1 VVLSVQ
7 VLPRALAG
15 GFGKCLFFFQKMNSG
30 MKKNI
35 IGLVLLILL
44 GSAAYI
50 AYKQRGKGTLKP
62 ALHDFAVADTAA
74 VTKVFLADKY
84 GRNVLLER
92 KGEKVWELNGRF
104 KARKDLMDVLL
115 KTIARVEMKAPVA
128 GSAHDNIV
136 KLMAGKSIRTEIYKG
151 DKLVKTYYVGDATG
165 DNMGTYMLIEGSS
178 TPFICHIP
186 GFYGYLTA
194 RYVTDEATWRDT
206 EIFANRLTQI
216 KELAID
222 YFEHPDKSFRIRKD
236 DDGRYSLETLHPT
249 PQPIAPFDT
258 VELMRYLL
266 GYDNIRFEK
275 VMSYDAAK
283 VDSIVRSPRY
293 YRITLT
299 EPGGRV
305 RSLTTYRIP
314 FDPDHSETVD
324 AEMEWDPDHVNGI
337 VNDNTDEVVLA
348 QYFVLDRLTVDP
360 FRFRTGR

>member
-1 VVLSVQ
+1 
-7 VLPRALAG
+7 
-15 GFGKCLFFFQKMNSG
+15 

-35 IGLVLLILL
+35 IGLVLLLLL
-44 GSAAYI
+44 GSIAYI

-62 ALHDFAVADTAA
+62 ALHDFAVPDTAA

-92 KGEKVWELNGRF
+92 KGEKVWELNGRY

-128 GSAHDNIV
+128 ESAHNTIV
-136 KLMAGKSIRTEIYKG
+136 TLMAGKSIRTEIYKG
-151 DKLVKTYYVGDATG
+151 NKLVKTYYVGDATN
-165 DNMGTYMLIEGSS
+165 DNMGTYMLLEGSS

-194 RYVTDEATWRDT
+194 RYVTDESTWRDT

-216 KELAID
+216 KELSID
-222 YFEHPDKSFRIRKD
+222 YFDHPDKSFRIRKND
-236 DDGRYSLETLHPT
+236 AGKYSLETLHPI
-249 PQPIAPFDT
+249 PQPIFPFDT
-258 VELMRYLL
+258 VEVMRYLL
-266 GYDNIRFEK
+266 GYENIRFEK

-283 VDSIVRSPRY
+283 TDSIVNSRPY

-299 EPGGRV
+299 EPAGRV

-314 FDPDHSETVD
+314 FDPESSETI
-324 AEMEWDPDHVNGI
+324 EGELEWDPDNVHGI
-337 VNDNTDEVVLA
+337 VHDNTSEVVLA
-348 QYFVLDRLTVDP
+348 QYFVLDRLTTDP
-360 FRFRTGR
+360 FRFKAKQ